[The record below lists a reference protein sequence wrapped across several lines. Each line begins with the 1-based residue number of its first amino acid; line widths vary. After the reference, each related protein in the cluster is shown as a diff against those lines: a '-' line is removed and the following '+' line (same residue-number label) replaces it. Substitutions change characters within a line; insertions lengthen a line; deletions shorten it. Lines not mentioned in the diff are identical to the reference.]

1 MSIERTK
8 PSGWGVGVKLTSGE
22 IGAIDESLTYALDKR
37 AGQIDPLMSHVIA
50 TGAGRIT
57 DSVATGPDSNTTLYR
72 HQAGIVRVPT
82 LMAPRAYTLA
92 ATGVTG
98 GDRML
103 VYVQG
108 TGSTPSGYV
117 DVLNAQGT
125 GLARLGMVAHSS
137 PNHSAEAGAG
147 EFLFDGSAWQLLR
160 LGSHAGLRSIEFL
173 ASTTWTCPPGVH
185 HVMLEGCGGGGGGGG
200 ATPAGTVNT
209 ESATGGAGGG
219 GAQLRRRIVAVTPGT
234 TYTITIGAG
243 GAGGGASTAGS
254 AGGDTS
260 FGSLATFAGAGGGT
274 SSSSSSSNAARATLG
289 GLPVANVS
297 ANYNG
302 RIAFPTNASD
312 LVIPAAGAG
321 GSGVNAIGGFT
332 TGFNGNESVEGYAGG
347 AGAASGATG
356 ATYYGGGGGGG
367 GGGGP
372 YGAGGAG
379 GAGGDGPDLAG
390 TNGTAA
396 AANSGAGG
404 GGGGG
409 AGQWS
414 TPTAAAGT
422 GGAGGSGR
430 LIVSYVR

>member
-1 MSIERTK
+1 MSTTLTGDATAADLYLSRTVTGATNAS
-8 PSGWGVGVKLTSGE
+8 PIVITTSASHLFATGDRVVVASVGGNTAANGEFTITKLSATTFSLDGSTGNGAYTSGGTAACITATPQFTIPADGDTLDAASVNVALE
-22 IGAIDESLTYALDKR
+22 ALADRTQALALAVRNRVDEFTAN
-37 AGQIDPLMSHVIA
+37 G
-50 TGAGRIT
+50 
-57 DSVATGPDSNTTLYR
+57 
-72 HQAGIVRVPT
+72 
-82 LMAPRAYTLA
+82 
-92 ATGVTG
+92 
-98 GDRML
+98 
-103 VYVQG
+103 
-108 TGSTPSGYV
+108 
-117 DVLNAQGT
+117 
-125 GLARLGMVAHSS
+125 
-137 PNHSAEAGAG
+137 
-147 EFLFDGSAWQLLR
+147 
-160 LGSHAGLRSIEFL
+160 
-173 ASTTWTCPPGVH
+173 TWTAPDNCFAVE
-185 HVMLEGCGGGGGGGG
+185 LEGCGGGGGGGG

-219 GAQLRRRIVAVTPGT
+219 GAQLGRRIVAVTPGT
-234 TYTITIGAG
+234 SYTVTIGAG
-243 GAGGGASTAGS
+243 GTGGAASTAGG
-254 AGGDTS
+254 AGGDTT
-260 FGSLATFAGAGGGT
+260 FGALATFAGAGGGT
-274 SSSSSSSNAARATLG
+274 SSSSSSSNTARATLG

-332 TGFNGNESVEGYAGG
+332 TGYAGNESTEGYAGG

-356 ATYYGGGGGGG
+356 ATYLGGGGGGG

-372 YGAGGAG
+372 YGVGGAG
-379 GAGGDGPDLAG
+379 GAGGDGPDLPG

-396 AANSGAGG
+396 AANTGGGG

-430 LIVSYVR
+430 LKVFYVGPKATVT